1 MRYLVSGGTGFIG
14 AACVRRLVKD
24 GHEVR
29 VFDNN
34 SRGSE
39 RRLGDIASQVELIIG
54 DIRDAEAVDAA
65 VKGVDSVLHL
75 AYVNGTQ
82 FFYDRPEL
90 VLDVGVRGM
99 LNVLDACRKHGVRE
113 LTLAS
118 SSEVY
123 QSPPTVPTA
132 EDAPLSVPDVLNPRY
147 SYGGGKIIAELMAVN
162 WGRTGFDRMMIFRP
176 HNVYG
181 PDMGWEHVVPQFALR
196 LTDALKKHDG
206 GVLEFPILGDGQQ
219 TRSFIYIDD
228 FVDGV
233 MTVLDKGEHLNLYHI
248 GTMDEV
254 TIGELASAMGE
265 LRGVEM
271 AIKPSEAPKGETSRR
286 CPDIAKLG
294 ALGFAPR
301 FGLKDGLAPT
311 MDWYEK
317 HRDQQPSTEGP
328 K

>member
-1 MRYLVSGGTGFIG
+1 MHYLVSGGTGFIG

-24 GHEVR
+24 GHKVR
-29 VFDNN
+29 VLDNN
-34 SRGSE
+34 SRGRES
-39 RRLGDIASQVELIIG
+39 RLGDVFDQVEMIVG
-54 DIRDAEAVDAA
+54 DIRDADTVDRAVEGVDA
-65 VKGVDSVLHL
+65 VLHL

-99 LNVLDACRKHGVRE
+99 INILDACRKHGVRDF
-113 LTLAS
+113 TLAS

-123 QSPPTVPTA
+123 QTPPTVPTA

-147 SYGGGKIIAELMAVN
+147 SYGGGKIIAELMAIN

-181 PDMGWEHVVPQFALR
+181 PNMGWEHVLPQFAMR
-196 LTDALKKHDG
+196 LDDTLKGHQG
-206 GVLEFPILGDGQQ
+206 GTLDFPILGDGRQ

-233 MTVLDKGEHLNLYHI
+233 MTVLEKGEHLNIYHI
-248 GTMDEV
+248 GTLDEV
-254 TIGELASAMGE
+254 TIGEVAQTMGE
-265 LRGVEM
+265 LRGVDLN
-271 AIKPSEAPKGETSRR
+271 IVPSEAPKGETSRR
-286 CPDIAKLG
+286 CPDIAKLA
-294 ALGFAPR
+294 ALGFAPK
-301 FGLKDGLAPT
+301 FSLKDGLEPT
-311 MDWYEK
+311 MAWYEA
-317 HRDQQPSTEGP
+317 HRDEQPKGEGP

>member
-1 MRYLVSGGTGFIG
+1 MHYLVSGGTGFIG
-14 AACVRRLVKD
+14 AACVRRLVQD
-24 GHEVR
+24 GHKVR

-39 RRLGDIASQVELIIG
+39 RRLGDVADKVELVIG
-54 DIRDAEAVDAA
+54 DIRDAAAVDRA
-65 VKGVDSVLHL
+65 VEGVDSVLHL

-123 QSPPTVPTA
+123 QSPPMVPTA
-132 EDAPLSVPDVLNPRY
+132 EDAPLAVPDVLNPRY
-147 SYGGGKIIAELMAVN
+147 SYGGGKIIAELMAIN
-162 WGRTGFDRMMIFRP
+162 WGRTDFDRVTIFRP

-181 PDMGWEHVVPQFALR
+181 PDMGWEHVVPQFAMR
-196 LTDALKKHDG
+196 LQDVAKAHQG
-206 GVLEFPILGDGQQ
+206 GPLNFPILGDGRQ

-233 MTVLDKGEHLNLYHI
+233 ITVLEKGEHLNLYHI

-254 TIGELASAMGE
+254 TIGGLVSTMGE
-265 LRGVEM
+265 LRGLDLVVS
-271 AIKPSEAPKGETSRR
+271 PSEAPKGETSRR
-286 CPDIAKLG
+286 CPDIAKLA

-301 FGLKDGLAPT
+301 FTLKEGLEPT
-311 MDWYEK
+311 MSWYENNR
-317 HRDQQPSTEGP
+317 HEQPVSEGP